1 MIARDKV
8 RKISSYTH
16 LELTAEEEENYSL
29 QLSKIFNWLDKI
41 NEVDTN
47 NVLPTK
53 NPDDS
58 SNMIQI
64 DDLSI

>member
-1 MIARDKV
+1 M
-8 RKISSYTH
+8 
-16 LELTAEEEENYSL
+16 
-29 QLSKIFNWLDKI
+29 SKIFNWLDKI